1 MTEDSL
7 NAASASASNIAAR
20 RALASYSLRR
30 DRNSPFHGKQLV
42 TPPPPSPVLTGT
54 ISTNSGAEG
63 VKRKYPPHQS
73 LVPPTLFIISC
84 TNIIKTVVVVSNNN
98 NRTKLFTIGIIIS
111 DYNYKNI

>member
-7 NAASASASNIAAR
+7 NAASASASIIAAR

-30 DRNSPFHGKQLV
+30 DRNSPFHGKLLV
-42 TPPPPSPVLTGT
+42 TPPPLPRT

-111 DYNYKNI
+111 DYYYKNI